1 LLKEIAVVGAGYWG
15 KNLIRNFF
23 ELGALKAVCDTQ
35 QNLVK
40 SYQSKYPTVS
50 FTNLFSKL
58 LSDSSIKG
66 IVIATPAETHFNLV
80 KQALLADRDVFVEKP
95 FVLKLK
101 EGKKLAEFAEKTKKS
116 LWWVIFLGIIQQ

>member
-1 LLKEIAVVGAGYWG
+1 MDLKEIAVVGAGHWG

-35 QNLVK
+35 HNLVK

-80 KQALLADRDVFVEKP
+80 KQALLVDRDVFVEKP

-101 EGKKLAEFAEKTKKS
+101 EGEKLAKFAEKTKKS
-116 LWWVIFLGIIQQ
+116 YGGSYS